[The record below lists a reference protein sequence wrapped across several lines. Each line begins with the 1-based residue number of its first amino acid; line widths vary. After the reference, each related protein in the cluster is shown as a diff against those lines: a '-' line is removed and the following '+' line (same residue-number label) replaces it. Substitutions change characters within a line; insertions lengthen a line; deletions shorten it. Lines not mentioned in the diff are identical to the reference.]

1 MHSIRLEKFI
11 IIFSLITAF
20 GRDFLT
26 FFLKKEINIEN
37 PIKYFENDL
46 DFSGYST
53 TIKPIAIYNLDSNIV
68 KNTSLLIPTLI
79 INNKEEFD
87 IALKNYNYCNNNL
100 LREVYENINNKQ
112 HDSNKRT
119 I

>member
-11 IIFSLITAF
+11 IIFSLIIAF

-53 TIKPIAIYNLDSNIV
+53 TIKPIAIYNLDSNIMDY
-68 KNTSLLIPTLI
+68 NPNNI
-79 INNKEEFD
+79 INDKQLKEE
-87 IALKNYNYCNNNL
+87 NL
-100 LREVYENINNKQ
+100 VA
-112 HDSNKRT
+112 
-119 I
+119 